1 MESSM
6 KSLSSDFAL
15 YCKSLEVAC
24 EQSNEHQCLKRFIDE
39 TLPHV
44 IARIG
49 KNGGSSLEV
58 LGIGS
63 GSGEIDIEILGKIQ
77 LQHPG
82 LSIHNEVVEPNP
94 KQISKYKAL
103 VEEKCSG
110 LNISFRWNQM
120 SSEEY
125 ERQNKEKNESKKFDF
140 IHMIEMLYYVESVPD
155 TLKYFHSLLETN
167 GKLLITQTAD
177 EGGYHSLWKK
187 FGSRFVSSC
196 RFFDVPKVLDAIRKK
211 YQIYKLSSD
220 MDITECFIEG
230 NKNGERLLNFLTD
243 TVDFRKNA
251 PANLRDEVLHYL
263 RHPQCSREENGK
275 IIFNNDLCC
284 MVVDY

>member
-1 MESSM
+1 M

-140 IHMIEMLYYVESVPD
+140 IHMIEVTATKDKFASN
-155 TLKYFHSLLETN
+155 SN
-167 GKLLITQTAD
+167 G
-177 EGGYHSLWKK
+177 GH
-187 FGSRFVSSC
+187 
-196 RFFDVPKVLDAIRKK
+196 
-211 YQIYKLSSD
+211 
-220 MDITECFIEG
+220 
-230 NKNGERLLNFLTD
+230 
-243 TVDFRKNA
+243 
-251 PANLRDEVLHYL
+251 
-263 RHPQCSREENGK
+263 
-275 IIFNNDLCC
+275 
-284 MVVDY
+284 